1 MADEQEKD
9 STAPGN
15 RFLATLTDP
24 LFNQGVVNLVD
35 IFARE
40 GKSPEEIEAALNDF
54 HEEDKV
60 HLAEIVKQAEIIK
73 AAQEKI
79 VSNDAAFQKLKEEEE
94 KLALEAAQIRNRI
107 AERDAVLAN
116 LEQSIA
122 DRQKAQ
128 DDRQKKIDELTKNL
142 GL

>member
-9 STAPGN
+9 SIAPGN

-24 LFNQGVVNLVD
+24 LFNQSVVNLVD
-35 IFARE
+35 IFTRE
-40 GKSPEEIEAALNDF
+40 GKSPEEIEAALNEF
-54 HEEDKV
+54 HEADQV
-60 HLAEIVKQAEIIK
+60 HLAEIAKQEEFIK
-73 AAQEKI
+73 AAQDQI
-79 VSNDAAFQKLKEEEE
+79 DANDAAFLKLKQDEE
-94 KLALEAAQIRNRI
+94 KLALEAAQLRSRI

-122 DRQKAQ
+122 DRRKAE

>member
-15 RFLATLTDP
+15 RLLATLTDP
-24 LFNQGVVNLVD
+24 LFNQSVVNLVD
-35 IFARE
+35 IFTRE
-40 GKSPEEIEAALNDF
+40 GKSPEEIEAALNEF

-60 HLAEIVKQAEIIK
+60 HLAEIAKQEEIIK

-79 VSNDAAFQKLKEEEE
+79 DANDAVFLKLKQDEE
-94 KLALEAAQIRNRI
+94 KLAIEAAQLRTRI

-122 DRQKAQ
+122 DRQKAE

>member
-24 LFNQGVVNLVD
+24 LFNQSVVNLVD
-35 IFARE
+35 IFTRE
-40 GKSPEEIEAALNDF
+40 GKSPEEIEAALNEF
-54 HEEDKV
+54 HEADQV
-60 HLAEIVKQAEIIK
+60 HLAEIAKQQEIIN
-73 AAQEKI
+73 AAQDQI
-79 VSNDAAFQKLKEEEE
+79 DANDAAFLKLKQDEE
-94 KLALEAAQIRNRI
+94 KLALEAAQLRSRI

-122 DRQKAQ
+122 DRRKAE